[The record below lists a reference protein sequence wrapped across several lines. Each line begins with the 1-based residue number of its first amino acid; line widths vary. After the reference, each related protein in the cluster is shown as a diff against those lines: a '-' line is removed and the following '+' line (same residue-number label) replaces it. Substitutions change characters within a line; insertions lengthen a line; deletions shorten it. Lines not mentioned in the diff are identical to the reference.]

1 MPIYSHFKEILDEW
15 PPEKVRELIASRSE
29 TDVMQALSSAG
40 EMVPRNLA
48 ALLSPAA
55 ALRIEQLA
63 EVAERWTRQRFGRA
77 VQFFAPLYV
86 SNYCVNGCRY
96 CGFNTAT
103 LDTVRNALTLD
114 AAVAEAECIAAQ
126 GFKNILLVSGEDR
139 ENTPPEYFVALAR
152 RIRRLFSS
160 IQVEIYSLNC
170 EEYRLLTENGIDGV
184 TMFQET
190 YNREIYNDVHAFGPK
205 SDYDNRIDAVE
216 RAASAGMTF
225 VGLGA
230 LLGIS
235 DWRAESFYLGLHA
248 DYIRK
253 KYWRSCVSLSFP
265 RMRPAFGGEP
275 PPCPVSDADFVQLLC
290 ALRAN
295 LPDAIMVMSTREAP
309 GFRERLVRIAVT
321 KISAGAKTT
330 PGGYREETEAEAQFD
345 VADKRP
351 LAEVA
356 AAIAALGFDPVMKD
370 WDRAY
375 D

>member
-1 MPIYSHFKEILDEW
+1 MLTHTHFKDFLAEW
-15 PPEKVRELIASRSE
+15 PVTRVRELIATR
-29 TDVMQALSSAG
+29 TDADVERALNSAG
-40 EMVPRNLA
+40 RMDPQNLA

-55 ALRIEQLA
+55 EPMLESLA
-63 EVAERWTRQRFGRA
+63 RVSAHWTRQRFGNA

-86 SNYCVNGCRY
+86 SNFCCNGCRY
-96 CGFNTAT
+96 CGFNTST
-103 LDTVRNALTLD
+103 ENTVRNALSLD
-114 AAVAEAECIAAQ
+114 EAEAEAQCLAQQ
-126 GFKNILLVSGEDR
+126 GFSHLLLVSGEDR
-139 ENTPPEYFVALAR
+139 RNTPPEYFAELTG
-152 RIRRLFSS
+152 RIRKLFSS
-160 IQVEIYSLNC
+160 IQVEIYALNKN
-170 EEYRLLTENGIDGV
+170 EYRLLVESGVDGV

-190 YNREIYNDVHAFGPK
+190 YNRSVYQEMHAYGPK
-205 SDYDNRIDAVE
+205 ADYDNRIDAVE
-216 RAASAGMTF
+216 RAAAAGMTF

-230 LLGIS
+230 LLGIN
-235 DWRAESFYLGLHA
+235 DWREECFYLGLHT
-248 DYIRK
+248 DYVQK

-275 PPCPVSDADFVQLLC
+275 PPVPVSDADLVQLMC

-295 LPDAIMVMSTREAP
+295 LPDAIMVLSTREPA
-309 GFRERLVRIAVT
+309 GFREQMVKIAVT

-330 PGGYREETEAEAQFD
+330 PGGYKEDTDAEAQFD

-356 AAIAALGFDPVMKD
+356 AAIATCGFDPVMKD